1 MKRAGLYVRVST
13 QEQKLHGMSVDNQ
26 IEALKEYCEK
36 NGYQIIRIYND
47 AGISARKTYKK
58 RPGLL
63 SMMEDCRDRK
73 IDIVLFTRL
82 DRFFRSVKDYYEC
95 IGQMDDVPWRAIWE
109 DYETE
114 SAEGK
119 FKVNIMLSVAQSES
133 DKTAARIRDSY
144 QYRKAK
150 GLYVGPVPIGYIRK
164 AGRLYKDP
172 ETRDGVQA
180 MFDTYLKTLSTA
192 RAMEKAAEYGLTFQ
206 RSCFAT
212 TLKNPTYSGRS
223 SNGHI
228 CEPYITPEDHAF
240 ICRLKHSRKVKLQK
254 NAGEKV
260 VYLFSGLLICG
271 YCGRRMAG
279 KQRTITYK
287 NGKTVIS
294 TRYVCQGKSD
304 TENPCIKHLEISADK
319 IEAVMLERIESEI
332 GLLKHEV
339 EISQGEIKEKIR
351 EKKKLVKKLERVKEM
366 YIEGDISKD
375 VYKTKKYQIET
386 DMAGIVI
393 TPKQVPEL
401 PDGWKDIYAALTP
414 ENRQIF
420 WKKLIDSI
428 YITSE
433 TKEAPRIIFRM
444 GL

>member
-26 IEALKEYCEK
+26 IEALTAYCEK

-63 SMMEDCRDRK
+63 SMMEDCRAGR
-73 IDIVLFTRL
+73 IDIILFTRL

-95 IGQMDDVPWRAIWE
+95 IGQMNEIPWRAIWE

-114 SAEGK
+114 SPEGK

-150 GLYVGPVPIGYIRK
+150 GIYVGPVPVGYIRK
-164 AGRLYKDP
+164 SGQLYKDP
-172 ETRDGVQA
+172 ETQEGIQV

-192 RAMEKAAEYGLTFQ
+192 RAMEKAAEHGLTFQ
-206 RSCFAT
+206 RACFAKI
-212 TLKNPTYSGRS
+212 LKNPTYAGRS

-228 CEPYITPEDHAF
+228 CEPYITPEEHEF
-240 ICRLKHSRKVKLQK
+240 ICRVKHSRKVKAR
-254 NAGEKV
+254 NTGEKV

-287 NGKTVIS
+287 NGNKVTS
-294 TRYVCQGKSD
+294 SRYVCQGKLD
-304 TENPCIKHLEISADK
+304 TVNPCKKHLEISADK
-319 IEAVMLERIESEI
+319 IEAVMMERIEVEI
-332 GLLKHEV
+332 GKARHEV

-351 EKKKLVKKLERVKEM
+351 EKKKLERKLERVKEM
-366 YIEGDISKD
+366 YIDGDISKD
-375 VYKTKKYQIET
+375 AYKMKKYQIEA

-401 PDGWKDIYAALTP
+401 PEGWKEIYAALSPDT
-414 ENRQIF
+414 RQVF

-433 TKEAPRIIFRM
+433 TKTEPRIVFRM

>member
-13 QEQKLHGMSVDNQ
+13 QEQKIHGMSVDNQ
-26 IEALKEYCEK
+26 IEALTAYCEK

-63 SMMEDCRDRK
+63 SMMEDCRAGR
-73 IDIVLFTRL
+73 IDIILFTRL

-95 IGQMDDVPWRAIWE
+95 IGQMNEIPWRAIWE

-114 SAEGK
+114 SPEGK

-150 GLYVGPVPIGYIRK
+150 GIYVGPVPVGYIRK
-164 AGRLYKDP
+164 SGRLYKDP
-172 ETRDGVQA
+172 ETQEGIQA

-192 RAMEKAAEYGLTFQ
+192 RAMEKAAEYGLAFQ
-206 RSCFAT
+206 RACFAKI
-212 TLKNPTYSGRS
+212 LKNPTYAGRS

-228 CEPYITPEDHAF
+228 CEPYITPEEHEF
-240 ICRLKHSRKVKLQK
+240 ICRVKHSRKVKAR
-254 NAGEKV
+254 NTGEKV

-287 NGKTVIS
+287 NGNKVTS
-294 TRYVCQGKSD
+294 SRYVCQGKLD
-304 TENPCIKHLEISADK
+304 TVNPCKKHLEISADK
-319 IEAVMLERIESEI
+319 IEAVMMERIEVEI
-332 GLLKHEV
+332 GKARHEV

-351 EKKKLVKKLERVKEM
+351 EKKKLERKLDRVKEM
-366 YIEGDISKD
+366 YIDGDISKD
-375 VYKTKKYQIET
+375 VYKMKKYQIEA

-401 PDGWKDIYAALTP
+401 PEGWKEIYAALSPDT
-414 ENRQIF
+414 RQVF
-420 WKKLIDSI
+420 WKNLIESI

-433 TKEAPRIIFRM
+433 TKTEPRIVFRM

>member
-13 QEQKLHGMSVDNQ
+13 QEQKIHGMSVDNQ
-26 IEALKEYCEK
+26 IEALTAYCEK

-63 SMMEDCRDRK
+63 SMMEDCRAGR
-73 IDIVLFTRL
+73 IDIILFTRL

-95 IGQMDDVPWRAIWE
+95 IGQMNEIPWRAIWE

-114 SAEGK
+114 SPEGK

-150 GLYVGPVPIGYIRK
+150 GIYVGPVPVGYIRK
-164 AGRLYKDP
+164 SGRIYKDP
-172 ETRDGVQA
+172 ETQEGIQA

-192 RAMEKAAEYGLTFQ
+192 RAMEKAAEYGLAFQ
-206 RSCFAT
+206 RACFAKI
-212 TLKNPTYSGRS
+212 LKNPTYAGRS

-228 CEPYITPEDHAF
+228 CEPYITPEEHEF
-240 ICRLKHSRKVKLQK
+240 ICRVKHSRKVKAR
-254 NAGEKV
+254 NTGEKV

-287 NGKTVIS
+287 NGNKVTS
-294 TRYVCQGKSD
+294 SRYVCQGKLD
-304 TENPCIKHLEISADK
+304 TVNPCKKHLEISADK
-319 IEAVMLERIESEI
+319 IEAVMMERIEVEI
-332 GLLKHEV
+332 GKARHEV

-351 EKKKLVKKLERVKEM
+351 EKKKLERKLDRVKEM
-366 YIEGDISKD
+366 YIDGDISKD
-375 VYKTKKYQIET
+375 VYKMKKYQIEA

-401 PDGWKDIYAALTP
+401 PEGWKEIYAALSPDT
-414 ENRQIF
+414 RQVF
-420 WKKLIDSI
+420 WKNLIESI

-433 TKEAPRIIFRM
+433 TKTEPRIVFRM